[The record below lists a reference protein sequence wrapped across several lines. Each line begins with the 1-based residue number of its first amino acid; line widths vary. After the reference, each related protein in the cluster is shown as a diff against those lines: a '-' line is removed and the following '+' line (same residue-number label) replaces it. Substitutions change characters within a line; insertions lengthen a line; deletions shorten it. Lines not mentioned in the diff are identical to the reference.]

1 MTALKISNVKEFM
14 NIFLL
19 SETFDHF
26 LLSEASITTFATMV
40 LDGSCCADFFS
51 PEDKDYELIKDNA
64 YVPFSLL
71 RSSCLDFI
79 KGKRTPVSFKFV
91 FLLSK
96 ENQQKT
102 LASLHSSFA
111 PEDISGMYLNLKYQS
126 GDITCTTG
134 ISYRNFSM
142 DKSLDHAWDEM
153 VIRFFKSHKILFES
167 LT

>member
-14 NIFLL
+14 NILLL

-26 LLSEASITTFATMV
+26 LLSEASITTFATMI
-40 LDGSCCADFFS
+40 LDGHACIDFFS
-51 PEDKDYELIKDNA
+51 PEDEGYQLIA
-64 YVPFSLL
+64 GEEYAPFSLL
-71 RSSCLDFI
+71 RAFCLDFI

-91 FLLSK
+91 FLLSA
-96 ENQQKT
+96 ENQKKT

-111 PEDISGMYLNLKYQS
+111 PEDISGMYLNLKYQA
-126 GDITCTTG
+126 GEIICTTG

-142 DKSLDHAWDEM
+142 DKSLDQAWDDM
-153 VIRFFKSHKILFES
+153 IMRFFKNHKILYES

>member
-1 MTALKISNVKEFM
+1 MIALKISNVKEFM
-14 NIFLL
+14 NILLL

-26 LLSEASITTFATMV
+26 LLSEASITTFATMI
-40 LDGSCCADFFS
+40 LDGKACADFFS
-51 PEDKDYELIKDNA
+51 LEDDGYALVANEA

-96 ENQQKT
+96 ENQKKT

-111 PEDISGMYLNLKYQS
+111 PEDISGMYLNLRYQA
-126 GDITCTTG
+126 GEIICTTG

-142 DKSLDHAWDEM
+142 DKSLDQAWDDM
-153 VIRFFKSHKILFES
+153 IMRFFRNHKILFES

>member
-14 NIFLL
+14 NILLL

-26 LLSEASITTFATMV
+26 LLSEASITTFATMI
-40 LDGSCCADFFS
+40 LDGQSYADFFS
-51 PEDKDYELIKDNA
+51 PEDEEYALIEKEA
-64 YVPFSLL
+64 YVPFSFL
-71 RSSCLDFI
+71 RSFCLDFI

-111 PEDISGMYLNLKYQS
+111 PEDISGMYLNLKYQA
-126 GDITCTTG
+126 GEIICTTG

-142 DKSLDHAWDEM
+142 DKSLDQAWDDM
-153 VIRFFKSHKILFES
+153 VMRFFKNHKILYES
-167 LT
+167 LA

>member
-1 MTALKISNVKEFM
+1 MTALKIINVKEFM
-14 NIFLL
+14 NILL
-19 SETFDHF
+19 RTETFDHF
-26 LLSEASITTFATMV
+26 LLSEASITTFATLI
-40 LDGSCCADFFS
+40 LDGHSCADFFS
-51 PEDKDYELIKDNA
+51 PEDEGYSLIENET

-71 RSSCLDFI
+71 RSSCFDFI

-102 LASLHSSFA
+102 LASLNSSFS
-111 PEDISGMYLNLKYQS
+111 PEDISGMYLNLKYQA
-126 GDITCTTG
+126 GEIICITG

-142 DKSLDHAWDEM
+142 DKSLEHAWDDM
-153 VIRFFKSHKILFES
+153 IMRFFKNHKILYES

>member
-1 MTALKISNVKEFM
+1 MTALKIINVKEFM
-14 NIFLL
+14 NTLLL

-26 LLSEASITTFATMV
+26 LLSEASITTFATMI
-40 LDGSCCADFFS
+40 LDGHACTDFFS
-51 PEDKDYELIKDNA
+51 PEDEGYALTMDDT

-71 RSSCLDFI
+71 RGSCLDFI

-102 LASLHSSFA
+102 LASLHSAFS
-111 PEDISGMYLNLKYQS
+111 PEDISGMYLNLRYQA
-126 GDITCTTG
+126 GEIICTTG
-134 ISYRNFSM
+134 ISYRTFSM
-142 DKSLDHAWDEM
+142 DKSLDQAWDDM
-153 VIRFFKSHKILFES
+153 ILRFFKNHKILCES

>member
-14 NIFLL
+14 NILLL

-26 LLSEASITTFATMV
+26 LLSEATVTTFATMI
-40 LDGSCCADFFS
+40 LDGHACAGFFS
-51 PEDKDYELIKDNA
+51 PEDESYALIADEV
-64 YVPFSLL
+64 YVPFSFL

-79 KGKRTPVSFKFV
+79 KGKHTPVSFKFV

-111 PEDISGMYLNLKYQS
+111 PEDISGMYLNLKYQA
-126 GDITCTTG
+126 GEIICTTG
-134 ISYRNFSM
+134 ISYRSFSM
-142 DKSLDHAWDEM
+142 DKSLDLAWDEM
-153 VIRFFKSHKILFES
+153 VMRFFKNHKILYES